1 MRPVFPMDLFGK
13 RGTRMA
19 LLAGFAMI
27 FAWNGSVFACTLL
40 LQGEL
45 GFSPLESGFALLP
58 QRLPVCWETLSE
70 ISS

>member
-1 MRPVFPMDLFGK
+1 
-13 RGTRMA
+13 MA